1 MSRTVNGRRTAPDTT
16 PPVITLTGPAAVT
29 ITVGASYADE
39 GATCTDDTDTNP
51 TLSTDNPVD
60 TATAATY
67 TVTYSCE
74 DDAGNHAT
82 EVTRAV
88 IVQEAADTTPPTF
101 VSSEL
106 DIDAGVLTI
115 TFSETIDAANIVP
128 AKMHI
133 RESGNYTHGTTLTAG
148 ELDTDG
154 ATVSFALT
162 PSHRAAVAGL
172 AAPELTIEPGAVR
185 DESGNLIVGTF
196 DASTRTFVDATSI
209 QAQETQ
215 PRDIAFSNDG
225 TKMFIVG
232 DVKDN
237 VNEYTLS
244 TPFDASTLT
253 FVDAT
258 SIRAQDH
265 QPRGMAFSNDGTK
278 MFVVGYLGD
287 NVNEYTLSTPFDAS
301 TLTFVDATSIQ
312 AQEDDARSVA
322 FSNDGTKMFVM
333 GVVGDDVNEYALS
346 TPFDA
351 STLTFI
357 DATPISS
364 EEAFPTGMV
373 FSNDGTKM
381 FVIGWEEYVNE
392 YALSTPFDAS
402 TLMFT
407 DATSISSEESDS
419 QGIAFSNDGA
429 KMFIIGVVGD
439 DVNEYELSSVYPVTV
454 TRMPPTFVASE
465 LDIDAGVLTITFSET
480 IDAANIVPAKIHVR
494 ETGNY
499 THGVTLT
506 AGELGTDADGA
517 TVSFALTP
525 SHLAAV
531 AGLAAPELTIEP
543 GAVRDE
549 SGNLIVGTFDASTRT
564 FVDATSIRDHETQP
578 RGMAFS
584 NDGTKMFVIGGI
596 IDSVK
601 EYALSTPF
609 DASTLTLTDATD
621 ISSQDGQPRGMAFSN
636 YGTKMFVIDSGTD
649 DVNEYALSTP
659 FDASTLAFIDATG
672 IDGQDTSPRGIAFSN
687 DGTKMFMLGGD
698 GDDVNEYDLSSPF
711 DASTRSFVDATGIGG
726 QDTSPRG
733 IAFSNDGAKMFI
745 LGGDGDDVN
754 EYDLSSPF
762 DASTRSFVDATGIG
776 GQDTSPRGIAFSND
790 GTKMFMLGGDGDDV
804 NEYDLSAPFDASTRR
819 FIDATSISEQETDP
833 QGIAFSNDGA
843 KMFVIGDAGDD
854 VNEYD
859 LHSVYPVTVTR
870 TPPTFV
876 SSVLDFDAGVLTIT
890 FSETID
896 AANVV
901 PARMHV
907 RETGNYTH
915 GVTLSAGELDT
926 AADGATISFTLTPSH
941 LAAVAG
947 LATPELT
954 IEPGAVQDT
963 SGNLIVDTFDASTRS
978 FVDATSIRSQETLS
992 TGIAFS
998 NDGAKMFVIGT
1009 SGGDVNEYTLSTPF
1023 DASTRSFVDATS
1035 IRAQETFPTGI
1046 AFSNDGTKMFIV
1058 GAIEDNV
1065 NEYDLSTPFDASTRS
1080 FVDATPV
1087 LGFSLAPTGIA
1098 FSSDGTRMFVM
1109 DDTGNSV
1116 HEYDLSTPF
1125 DASTRSI
1132 VNAASIRLQETLPTD
1147 IAFSNDGTKMFVIGT
1162 SGDDVNEYTLSTPFD
1177 ASTRSFV
1184 DATSIQEQETAPT
1197 GIAFSNDGTKM
1208 FVIGTSGDDVNEYDL
1223 HSVYPITVTGTYTV
1237 LPAGAFVTTWNAT
1250 SSPHTISIP
1259 LEVRS
1264 GGTITIDWGDGST
1277 DDVTA
1282 SGTQSRA
1289 YSGPGDYRVSMAGD
1303 LSRINLGAA
1312 GATAS
1317 KLASIDQWGDVEW
1330 SSMEGRVPVRY
1341 RHDVWR
1347 DGFAGPLRRVQY
1359 ERNVQFCLQ
1368 IRRRHLRL
1376 ERLGR
1381 GRHELDVP

>member
-1 MSRTVNGRRTAPDTT
+1 MSFVDATRIRAQESSPKGMAFSNDGAKMFVIGSSGDDVNEYDLHSVYPIRVPDTT
-16 PPVITLTGPAAVT
+16 PPVITLTGDDTVT
-29 ITVGASYADE
+29 ITVGTPYTDA
-39 GATCTDDTDTNP
+39 GAACTDYVDGPITP
-51 TLSTDNPVD
+51 TPTGTVD
-60 TATAATY
+60 TSQTGEY
-67 TVTYSCE
+67 TVTYSCT
-74 DDAGNHAT
+74 DAAGNHAAPVSRT
-82 EVTRAV
+82 VT
-88 IVQEAADTTPPTF
+88 VQDAPDTTPPTF

-148 ELDTDG
+148 ELDTDADG
-154 ATVSFALT
+154 ATVSFTLT

-196 DASTRTFVDATSI
+196 DASTRSFVDATSI
-209 QAQETQ
+209 SAQETQ

-232 DVKDN
+232 DVRDN

-258 SIRAQDH
+258 SIRAQDD

-454 TRMPPTFVASE
+454 TRVPPTFVASE

-517 TVSFALTP
+517 TISFALTP

-531 AGLAAPELTIEP
+531 TGLAAPELTIEP

-564 FVDATSIRDHETQP
+564 FVDATSIRAHETQP

-609 DASTLTLTDATD
+609 DASTLTFIDATD
-621 ISSQDGQPRGMAFSN
+621 ISSQDGQQRGMAFSN

-659 FDASTLAFIDATG
+659 FDASTLAFIDATS
-672 IDGQDTSPRGIAFSN
+672 IRAQETDPRGIAFSN
-687 DGTKMFMLGGD
+687 DGT
-698 GDDVNEYDLSSPF
+698 
-711 DASTRSFVDATGIGG
+711 
-726 QDTSPRG
+726 
-733 IAFSNDGAKMFI
+733 KMFI

-843 KMFVIGDAGDD
+843 KMFVIGDAGDG

-859 LHSVYPVTVTR
+859 LHSVYPITVTR

-926 AADGATISFTLTPSH
+926 VADGATVSFALTPSH

-947 LATPELT
+947 LA
-954 IEPGAVQDT
+954 
-963 SGNLIVDTFDASTRS
+963 DA
-978 FVDATSIRSQETLS
+978 
-992 TGIAFS
+992 
-998 NDGAKMFVIGT
+998 GT
-1009 SGGDVNEYTLSTPF
+1009 
-1023 DASTRSFVDATS
+1023 
-1035 IRAQETFPTGI
+1035 
-1046 AFSNDGTKMFIV
+1046 
-1058 GAIEDNV
+1058 DN
-1065 NEYDLSTPFDASTRS
+1065 
-1080 FVDATPV
+1080 
-1087 LGFSLAPTGIA
+1087 
-1098 FSSDGTRMFVM
+1098 
-1109 DDTGNSV
+1109 
-1116 HEYDLSTPF
+1116 
-1125 DASTRSI
+1125 
-1132 VNAASIRLQETLPTD
+1132 
-1147 IAFSNDGTKMFVIGT
+1147 
-1162 SGDDVNEYTLSTPFD
+1162 
-1177 ASTRSFV
+1177 
-1184 DATSIQEQETAPT
+1184 
-1197 GIAFSNDGTKM
+1197 
-1208 FVIGTSGDDVNEYDL
+1208 
-1223 HSVYPITVTGTYTV
+1223 
-1237 LPAGAFVTTWNAT
+1237 
-1250 SSPHTISIP
+1250 
-1259 LEVRS
+1259 
-1264 GGTITIDWGDGST
+1264 
-1277 DDVTA
+1277 
-1282 SGTQSRA
+1282 
-1289 YSGPGDYRVSMAGD
+1289 
-1303 LSRINLGAA
+1303 
-1312 GATAS
+1312 
-1317 KLASIDQWGDVEW
+1317 
-1330 SSMEGRVPVRY
+1330 
-1341 RHDVWR
+1341 
-1347 DGFAGPLRRVQY
+1347 
-1359 ERNVQFCLQ
+1359 
-1368 IRRRHLRL
+1368 
-1376 ERLGR
+1376 
-1381 GRHELDVP
+1381 

>member
-1 MSRTVNGRRTAPDTT
+1 MAFSSDGAKMFVIGLGGDDVNEYALSTAFDVSTATFVSPPFDVSSQETNPTGMAFSSDGAKMFVIGYDGDNVNEYALSTAFDVSTAEFAGAFSVSSRSTLPAGMAFSSDGAKMFVVDSGSDRVSEYALSTAFDASTAKFAGAFSVSSRETNPTGMAFSSDGAKMFVVGFAGEDINEYTLSSVYPITVTGMSPMQDTTPPTIELVGDNPIEASHGSTYADQGATCTDDTDGTIVPVLASNDVDTGSIGTYSVVYSCTDDAGNESTVTRTVRVVDDTPPVITLTGDAAVTITVGEAYDEQGAVCDDGVDPDKAATVGGDTVDTGTPGVYVITYDCRDASDNDAVQVSRTVNVEAAPDTT

-148 ELDTDG
+148 ELDTDADG

-506 AGELGTDADGA
+506 AGELGTGADGA

-584 NDGTKMFVIGGI
+584 NDGAKMFVIGGI

-659 FDASTLAFIDATG
+659 FDASTLAFIDAADISSWET
-672 IDGQDTSPRGIAFSN
+672 DPTGIAFSN
-687 DGTKMFMLGGD
+687 DGT
-698 GDDVNEYDLSSPF
+698 
-711 DASTRSFVDATGIGG
+711 
-726 QDTSPRG
+726 
-733 IAFSNDGAKMFI
+733 KMFI

-833 QGIAFSNDGA
+833 QGIAFSSDGA
-843 KMFVIGDAGDD
+843 KMFVIGDAGDG

-859 LHSVYPVTVTR
+859 LHSVYPITVTR

-926 AADGATISFTLTPSH
+926 
-941 LAAVAG
+941 
-947 LATPELT
+947 
-954 IEPGAVQDT
+954 
-963 SGNLIVDTFDASTRS
+963 
-978 FVDATSIRSQETLS
+978 
-992 TGIAFS
+992 
-998 NDGAKMFVIGT
+998 
-1009 SGGDVNEYTLSTPF
+1009 
-1023 DASTRSFVDATS
+1023 
-1035 IRAQETFPTGI
+1035 
-1046 AFSNDGTKMFIV
+1046 
-1058 GAIEDNV
+1058 
-1065 NEYDLSTPFDASTRS
+1065 
-1080 FVDATPV
+1080 
-1087 LGFSLAPTGIA
+1087 
-1098 FSSDGTRMFVM
+1098 
-1109 DDTGNSV
+1109 
-1116 HEYDLSTPF
+1116 
-1125 DASTRSI
+1125 
-1132 VNAASIRLQETLPTD
+1132 
-1147 IAFSNDGTKMFVIGT
+1147 
-1162 SGDDVNEYTLSTPFD
+1162 
-1177 ASTRSFV
+1177 
-1184 DATSIQEQETAPT
+1184 
-1197 GIAFSNDGTKM
+1197 
-1208 FVIGTSGDDVNEYDL
+1208 
-1223 HSVYPITVTGTYTV
+1223 
-1237 LPAGAFVTTWNAT
+1237 
-1250 SSPHTISIP
+1250 
-1259 LEVRS
+1259 
-1264 GGTITIDWGDGST
+1264 
-1277 DDVTA
+1277 
-1282 SGTQSRA
+1282 
-1289 YSGPGDYRVSMAGD
+1289 VS
-1303 LSRINLGAA
+1303 
-1312 GATAS
+1312 
-1317 KLASIDQWGDVEW
+1317 
-1330 SSMEGRVPVRY
+1330 
-1341 RHDVWR
+1341 
-1347 DGFAGPLRRVQY
+1347 
-1359 ERNVQFCLQ
+1359 
-1368 IRRRHLRL
+1368 RRRHGIVCPHSITPCGTR
-1376 ERLGR
+1376 RTGHA
-1381 GRHELDVP
+1381 GTDN